1 MIVRPFR
8 WLTMAILALLLAAC
22 SGGAPRDTVV
32 IIPPGASIAK
42 AGEILEQGG
51 TTSAAAFVNH
61 ARFFGGDATIKPG
74 EYTVKKGMGAG
85 DILDQMR
92 AGKTIKRFVTM
103 PEGMPIIKMVEIRK
117 TKKR

>member
-42 AGEILEQGG
+42 AGEILEQAG

-61 ARFFGGDATIKPG
+61 ARFFGGDAPIKPG
-74 EYTVKKGMGAG
+74 EYQVKKRSEEHTSE
-85 DILDQMR
+85 LRSLMR
-92 AGKTIKRFVTM
+92 MSYAVFCF
-103 PEGMPIIKMVEIRK
+103 
-117 TKKR
+117 KKNTTVQSIQDSR

>member
-42 AGEILEQGG
+42 AGEILEQAG
-51 TTSAAAFVNH
+51 TTSDAASVNH
-61 ARFFGGDATIKPG
+61 APFFGGESPIKPCDYQG
-74 EYTVKKGMGAG
+74 NKGLGAG
-85 DILDQMR
+85 DSHQQLQASTHIPR
-92 AGKTIKRFVTM
+92 SAK
-103 PEGMPIIKMVEIRK
+103 
-117 TKKR
+117 